1 MQRHIK
7 RWDVLL
13 ELVRQNGWRK
23 GAEIGV
29 LNGATFFHLL
39 DNVPGLEMTAVDKW
53 AADNPIYGDMR
64 PIGEEFRL
72 RARAFGDRVT
82 ILQGNSGDMAHD
94 VKDGSLDFCFIDA
107 DHSTEAAR
115 ADIAAW
121 APKVRQGGKVIG
133 HDIDFPSV
141 EAAVREFGN
150 YRTLPDDVWML
161 D

>member
-1 MQRHIK
+1 MK

-13 ELVRQNGWRK
+13 DLVRQHGWRK

-39 DNVPGLEMTAVDKW
+39 DNVSDLEMIAVDKW
-53 AADNPIYGDMR
+53 ASDNPIYGDLR
-64 PIGEEFRL
+64 PVGEEFRR
-72 RARAFGDRVT
+72 RAKAFGDRVT
-82 ILQGNSGDMAHD
+82 ILQGHSADMAHD
-94 VKDGSLDFCFIDA
+94 VKDGSLDFIFVDG
-107 DHSTEAAR
+107 DHSTEAVR